1 MVDAQAVVRSWL
13 LQILPH
19 SLMLFPADFSPGI
32 TPVENLTGSF
42 FAILSPVPATHWPAT
57 SPEQEQ
63 NEDDEK
69 NQRK

>member
-1 MVDAQAVVRSWL
+1 
-13 LQILPH
+13 
-19 SLMLFPADFSPGI
+19 MLFPADFSPGI